1 MAKKN
6 DVNLISVTHK
16 RDEFHRNGWLKLSFA
31 FSYSLK
37 SQTHKIMS
45 EHRNCKDIEGGKNI
59 YGKNYGAE
67 MYDEN
72 YFYASSRISHINCY
86 AHIIRFR
93 RLFFYFIF

>member
-59 YGKNYGAE
+59 YGKTF
-67 MYDEN
+67 MV
-72 YFYASSRISHINCY
+72 RKCMMK
-86 AHIIRFR
+86 IIFMHHRES
-93 RLFFYFIF
+93 LTSIVMHT

>member
-45 EHRNCKDIEGGKNI
+45 EHRNCKDIEGGKTSTVKI
-59 YGKNYGAE
+59 MMRKC
-67 MYDEN
+67 MMK
-72 YFYASSRISHINCY
+72 
-86 AHIIRFR
+86 IIFMHHRES
-93 RLFFYFIF
+93 LTSIVMHT